1 MLCDGGL
8 GLMMTARHCLVHSAC
23 MLLLISSFSTDLI
36 IVETIGN
43 MSHIIGD
50 RVIGVILYAIIHT
63 ISHSMFHAFP
73 D

>member
-23 MLLLISSFSTDLI
+23 MLLLIFSLSTHLI
-36 IVETIGN
+36 VVETIRN
-43 MSHIIGD
+43 MSHIIGH
-50 RVIGVILYAIIHT
+50 RVIGMIVYAIIHT